1 MSDILRKIEAYKRD
15 EIAAAKLSAPLAE
28 VKAKAKDAEPPRSF
42 LAALEAKRKAGG
54 SKSARIKPLEGLAF

>member
-28 VKAKAKDAEPPRSF
+28 VKAKAKDAEPPSSF
-42 LAALEAKRKAGG
+42 LAALEAK
-54 SKSARIKPLEGLAF
+54 